1 MEAKETQK
9 AVSYGRPPEF
19 YEVEALRDD
28 VEEDDRAQEIC
39 LTSLG
44 KRVGEGSG
52 WQDNGKKAKGKGS
65 WICLWSQNEDKKSSW
80 DK

>member
-1 MEAKETQK
+1 
-9 AVSYGRPPEF
+9 
-19 YEVEALRDD
+19 
-28 VEEDDRAQEIC
+28 

-65 WICLWSQNEDKKSSW
+65 
-80 DK
+80 

>member
-19 YEVEALRDD
+19 DEVEALRDD
-28 VEEDDRAQEIC
+28 VEEDDRAQEIY

-52 WQDNGKKAKGKGS
+52 
-65 WICLWSQNEDKKSSW
+65 
-80 DK
+80 

>member
-28 VEEDDRAQEIC
+28 DRAQEIC

-52 WQDNGKKAKGKGS
+52 
-65 WICLWSQNEDKKSSW
+65 
-80 DK
+80 